1 MKCSSCHN
9 DNPPGFRFC
18 GHCREPLPFPC
29 PNCKAELPAGYALR
43 FCGYC
48 GGALL
53 GEPAVVVPVTPTPPP
68 PSIPTTTVEAITG
81 TFSVLT
87 EQLRTVTVLF
97 CDLVGSVALADRLDP
112 EELRDV
118 VQSYQR
124 ACAEAVERYGGH
136 VAQLLGDGLMAYFGY
151 PAALEQDPQRAAR
164 AGLDIIPAVAALSAQ
179 VEARHGVGLQVR
191 VGIHTGRGIAT
202 AMVDTRETLV
212 VGQVSNIAARIQAIA
227 EPGTVAI
234 SGKTYPLL
242 RGLFD
247 CQSLG
252 PHELKGI
259 AKPIEVFRVLA
270 WRGFVSPF
278 EAERDKGL
286 RPLVGRRGDA
296 EALARC
302 LDRACEG
309 RGQVVAVVGEAGI
322 GKSRLVQHLRDQ
334 ANGRISSWLD
344 GRCSPFQTHSALAPI
359 VELLQ
364 GLFGIRGDETI
375 DASIV
380 RLEKGLRPFG
390 LVGEEVPLIA
400 SMIGLPIADRF
411 PPLDLSPQR
420 QKERTLETLVSLV
433 LAMADKGPVIFFLED
448 LHWVDPSTLELL
460 GMLVSQAPTTR
471 LLILLTLR
479 PDMAL
484 PWAGR
489 AYASQITLDRLSD
502 EEIEELILERTE
514 GRPLPQ
520 EVLRQLI
527 AKTDGVPL
535 FVEELTRMVI
545 ESGLLHPI
553 DGRYELD
560 GPLPPLAIPAT
571 LHDSLMARLDR
582 LASVR
587 ELVQLAAAI
596 GREFSFDMM
605 RAVSSQP
612 DAELRRGLD
621 QLVDAEILYKRGV
634 AGAITYSFR
643 HALIQDAAY
652 ESLLKSTRQQYH
664 SRIARAIEERFP
676 DVAETRPELVAQHWT
691 EAGLAERAITYWL
704 SAGRKAAERSANLE
718 AIAHLERALRLCEAV
733 ALGPAR
739 DRSELDLR
747 TMLGPALIA
756 TRGYAAPEVE
766 ANYDRARVLCTQV
779 GDAPQLFW
787 VLRGLWAFHLVRCSF
802 ETALEFARRMNEIA
816 LGRKDRALQFES
828 HLCAGMPQLFLG
840 EFAAAL
846 AEFEAGLALDS
857 PARDRTPTFIT
868 GLDVAV
874 TTLAISGVALWHLGR
889 PEEAVERCT
898 SAIRVAR
905 DVIGHPFSLADAL
918 SSAGWVHQLCNEPAQ
933 VAVLAGELLALAT
946 EKGFTNSVGLGNL
959 QLGWAL
965 VKSGE
970 PEHAEEGMRRM
981 LDGLAAYRISGARLS
996 EIYFL
1001 SLLIDAYVHLGRR
1014 DEALQAFSEARA
1026 LAEIL
1031 GPRFFWRAHL
1041 LCLEAELAQSE
1052 PQRAGW
1058 LYREALEVARAQGA
1072 PGLAARAESGLARLE
1087 MRA

>member
-1 MKCSSCHN
+1 MRCTSCQN

-18 GHCREPLPFPC
+18 GHCRAALPFAC
-29 PNCKAELPAGYALR
+29 PSCKAELPAGYALR

-53 GEPAVVVPVTPTPPP
+53 GGAPEPVF
-68 PSIPTTTVEAITG
+68 PSLPTTTVESITS
-81 TFSVLT
+81 TFTVAT
-87 EQLRTVTVLF
+87 EVMRTVTVLF
-97 CDLVGSVALADRLDP
+97 CDLVGSVALADRLEP
-112 EELRDV
+112 EELLAV

-124 ACAEAVERYGGH
+124 VCSEAVERYGGH
-136 VAQLLGDGLMAYFGY
+136 VAQLLGDGLMAYFGF
-151 PAALEQDPQRAAR
+151 PAALEHDPQRAVR
-164 AGLDIIPAVAALSAQ
+164 AGLDIVPAVAALSTQ
-179 VEARHGVGLQVR
+179 IEAKHGVGLQVR
-191 VGIHTGRGIAT
+191 VGIHTGRGIANPV
-202 AMVDTRETLV
+202 VDTRETLV

-242 RGLFD
+242 RGLFE
-247 CQSLG
+247 CESLG
-252 PHELKGI
+252 SRELKGI
-259 AKPIEVFRVLA
+259 TKPIEVFRVIA

-278 EAERDKGL
+278 EVQRKEGL
-286 RPLVGRRGDA
+286 RPLVGRTGDA
-296 EALARC
+296 VALDRC

-322 GKSRLVQHLRDQ
+322 GKSRLVQHLRDK
-334 ANGRISSWLD
+334 ANGRIRTWLD
-344 GRCSPFQTHSALAPI
+344 GRCSPYQTHSALAPV

-364 GLFGIRGDETI
+364 GVFGLRADESI
-375 DASIV
+375 DATIA
-380 RLEKGLRPFG
+380 RLEKGLRPYG
-390 LVGEEVPLIA
+390 LIGEEIPLLA
-400 SMIGLPIADRF
+400 SMLGLQITDRF
-411 PPLDLSPQR
+411 PPLDLSPPR
-420 QKERTLETLVSLV
+420 QKERTLETLVALV
-433 LAMADKGPVIFFLED
+433 LAMAEKGPVVFFIED
-448 LHWVDPSTLELL
+448 LHWVDPSTQELL
-460 GMLVSQAPTTR
+460 DMLVSQAPTTR

-479 PDMAL
+479 PDRVL

-489 AYASQITLDRLSD
+489 AYASQISLDRLTN

-514 GRPLPQ
+514 GRPLPP

-527 AKTDGVPL
+527 DKTDGVPL
-535 FVEELTRMVI
+535 FVEELTRMVLD
-545 ESGLLHPI
+545 SGLLHPI

-612 DAELRRGLD
+612 EAELRRGLD

-634 AGAITYSFR
+634 AEAITYSFR

-664 SRIARAIEERFP
+664 SRIARAIEEKFP
-676 DVAETRPELVAQHWT
+676 DLAEGRPELVAQHWS
-691 EAGLAERAITYWL
+691 EAGIAERAITYWL
-704 SAGRKAAERSANLE
+704 SAGRRATERSANLE
-718 AIAHLERALRLCEAV
+718 AIGHLERALKLCESLPA
-733 ALGPAR
+733 GPPR
-739 DRSELDLR
+739 DRAELDLR

-766 ANYDRARVLCTQV
+766 ANYDRARELCTQV
-779 GDAPQLFW
+779 GEAPQLFW

-816 LGRKDRALQFES
+816 LGRKDRALQFEA

-840 EFAAAL
+840 EFDSAL

-889 PEEAVERCT
+889 PDEAAERCA
-898 SAIRVAR
+898 SAIRTAR
-905 DVIGHPFSLADAL
+905 DVIAHPFSLADAL
-918 SSAGWVHQLCNEPAQ
+918 SSAGWVHQLRSEPEQ
-933 VAVLAGELLALAT
+933 VAELAGDLLALST
-946 EKGFTNSVGLGNL
+946 EKGFSSVALGNL

-965 VKSGE
+965 VKSDD
-970 PEHAEEGMRRM
+970 PERGEEGLRRM
-981 LDGLAAYRISGARLS
+981 LEGLAAYRTSGARLS

-1001 SLLIDAYVHLGRR
+1001 SLLIDAYIYLGRR
-1014 DEALQAFSEARA
+1014 EDAERAFAEARA
-1026 LAEIL
+1026 LAELL
-1031 GPRFFWRAHL
+1031 GPRFYWRAQL
-1041 LCLEAELAQSE
+1041 LCLEAELAAGE
-1052 PQRAGW
+1052 PERARW
-1058 LYREALEVARAQGA
+1058 LFTEALEVSRAQGA
-1072 PGLAARAESGLARLE
+1072 PGLAQRAELGLMSL
-1087 MRA
+1087 

>member
-1 MKCSSCHN
+1 MICASCQN
-9 DNPPGFRFC
+9 DNPTGFRFC
-18 GHCREPLPFPC
+18 GHCRSPLPFPC
-29 PNCKAELPAGYALR
+29 PSCKAELPAGYALR

-48 GGALL
+48 GGALVG
-53 GEPAVVVPVTPTPPP
+53 GEPVAPPVAVSEPVI
-68 PSIPTTTVEAITG
+68 PSLPTTTVESVTG

-124 ACAEAVERYGGH
+124 VCAEAVERYGGH

-164 AGLDIIPAVAALSAQ
+164 AGLDIIPAVAALGAKF
-179 VEARHGVGLQVR
+179 EARHGVGLQVR

-227 EPGTVAI
+227 DPGTVAI

-247 CQSLG
+247 CVTLG

-259 AKPIEVFRVLA
+259 AKPIEVFRVIA

-278 EAERDKGL
+278 EVERHIGL
-286 RPLVGRRGDA
+286 RPLVGRTGDA
-296 EALARC
+296 EALERC

-309 RGQVVAVVGEAGI
+309 RGQVAAVVGEAGI

-334 ANGRISSWLD
+334 ANGRIGAWLD
-344 GRCSPFQTHSALAPI
+344 GRCSPFQTNSALVPI
-359 VELLQ
+359 AELLQ
-364 GLFGIRGDETI
+364 GLFGLRADESTDATI
-375 DASIV
+375 A
-380 RLEKGLRPFG
+380 RLEKGLRPYG
-390 LVGEEVPLIA
+390 LTGEEVPLLA
-400 SMIGLPIADRF
+400 SMLGLAIADRF

-433 LAMADKGPVIFFLED
+433 LSMAEKSPVVFFIED

-479 PDMAL
+479 PDMPL
-484 PWAGR
+484 PWSGR
-489 AYASQITLDRLSD
+489 AYINQITLDRLTD

-514 GRPLPQ
+514 GRPLPP

-535 FVEELTRMVI
+535 FVEELTRMVLD
-545 ESGLLHPI
+545 SGLLHPI

-605 RAVSSQP
+605 RAVANQP
-612 DAELRRGLD
+612 DPELRRGLD

-652 ESLLKSTRQQYH
+652 ESLLRSTRQQYH
-664 SRIARAIEERFP
+664 SRIARAIEAKFP
-676 DVAETRPELVAQHWT
+676 DLAEGRPELVAQHWS
-691 EAGLAERAITYWL
+691 EAGLPERAITYWL
-704 SAGRKAAERSANLE
+704 SAGRRAAERSANLE
-718 AIAHLERALRLCEAV
+718 AIAHLERAVKLCESLPSGA
-733 ALGPAR
+733 PR

-766 ANYDRARVLCTQV
+766 ANYDRARELCTQV

-802 ETALEFARRMNEIA
+802 ETALEFARRMTEIA
-816 LGRKDRALQFES
+816 LGRKDRALQFEA

-840 EFAAAL
+840 EFASAL

-874 TTLAISGVALWHLGR
+874 TTLAISGVVLWHLGR
-889 PEEAVERCT
+889 PDEAVERCAQ
-898 SAIRVAR
+898 AIRVAR
-905 DVIGHPFSLADAL
+905 DVIAHPFSLADAL
-918 SSAGWVHQLCNEPAQ
+918 SSAGWVHQLRNEPDE
-933 VAVLAGELLALAT
+933 VERLASDLLALST
-946 EKGFTNSVGLGNL
+946 EKGFSSAALGNL

-965 VKSGE
+965 VKSDD
-970 PEHAEEGMRRM
+970 PDRASEGLRRM
-981 LDGLAAYRISGARLS
+981 LEGLAAYRTSGARLS

-1001 SLLIDAYVHLGRR
+1001 SLLIDAYAHLGRR
-1014 DEALQAFSEARA
+1014 EEALRAFGEARA

-1031 GPRFFWRAHL
+1031 GPRFFWRAQL
-1041 LCLEAELAQSE
+1041 LCLEAELAQGE
-1052 PQRAGW
+1052 PGRARR
-1058 LYREALEVARAQGA
+1058 LYSEALAVAHSQGA
-1072 PGLAARAESGLARLE
+1072 PGLIERAERGLNAF
-1087 MRA
+1087 

>member
-1 MKCSSCHN
+1 MRCASCQQ

-18 GHCREPLPFPC
+18 GHCRQLLPSAC
-29 PNCKAELPAGYALR
+29 PSCKTELPVGYALR

-48 GGALL
+48 GGALP
-53 GEPAVVVPVTPTPPP
+53 GAEPIPPIESAM
-68 PSIPTTTVEAITG
+68 PSLPTTTVESITG
-81 TFSVLT
+81 TFTVLT

-97 CDLVGSVALADRLDP
+97 CDLVGSVALAERLDP

-124 ACAEAVERYGGH
+124 VCSEAVERYGGH
-136 VAQLLGDGLMAYFGY
+136 VAQLLGDGLMAYFGF
-151 PAALEQDPQRAAR
+151 PTALEQDPQRAAR
-164 AGLDIIPAVAALSAQ
+164 AGLDIIPAVAALGTKVA
-179 VEARHGVGLQVR
+179 ARHGVGLQVR

-202 AMVDTRETLV
+202 AMGETRETLV

-227 EPGTVAI
+227 EPGMVAV
-234 SGKTYPLL
+234 SAKTFPLL

-252 PHELKGI
+252 QHDLKGI
-259 AKPIEVFRVLA
+259 PKPIEVFRVLR

-278 EAERDKGL
+278 EVERVEGL
-286 RPLVGRRGDA
+286 RPLVGRLGDA
-296 EALARC
+296 ESLERC
-302 LDRACEG
+302 FDRATEG

-322 GKSRLVQHLRDQ
+322 GKSRLVQHLRDR
-334 ANGRISSWLD
+334 AAGRVDCWLD

-364 GLFGIRGDETI
+364 GLFELRSDESIDTTI
-375 DASIV
+375 A

-390 LVGEEVPLIA
+390 LIGEEVPLLA
-400 SMIGLPIADRF
+400 SMLGLPITDRF
-411 PPLDLSPQR
+411 PALELSAQR

-433 LAMADKGPVIFFLED
+433 VAMAEKGPVIFFLED

-460 GMLVSQAPTTR
+460 GMLVSQVPTTR

-489 AYASQITLDRLSD
+489 PYANQITLDRLSD
-502 EEIEELILERTE
+502 EEIERLILERTG
-514 GRPLPQ
+514 GRSLPP

-535 FVEELTRMVI
+535 FVEELTRMVLD
-545 ESGLLHPI
+545 SGLLRPVNGHF
-553 DGRYELD
+553 ELD
-560 GPLPPLAIPAT
+560 GPLPPLAIPDT
-571 LHDSLMARLDR
+571 LQDSLMARLDR
-582 LASVR
+582 LAAVR

-605 RAVSSQP
+605 RAVASQP
-612 DAELRRGLD
+612 DPELRQGLD

-634 AGAITYSFR
+634 TGAITYSFR

-652 ESLLKSTRQQYH
+652 ESLLKGTRQQYH
-664 SRIARAIEERFP
+664 LRIARTIEEKFP
-676 DVAETRPELVAQHWT
+676 DLAEGRPELIAQHWSA
-691 EAGLAERAITYWL
+691 AGLAERAITYWL
-704 SAGRKAAERSANLE
+704 SAGRRAVERSANLE
-718 AIAHLERALRLCEAV
+718 AIGHLERAL
-733 ALGPAR
+733 ALSETLAAGPPR
-739 DRSELDLR
+739 DRAELDLR

-766 ANYDRARVLCTQV
+766 ANYDRARELCTQV
-779 GDAPQLFW
+779 GEAPQLFW

-802 ETALEFARRMNEIA
+802 ETALEFARRMTEIA
-816 LGRKDRALQFES
+816 LGRKDRALQFEA

-840 EFAAAL
+840 DFALAL

-889 PEEAVERCT
+889 PGEAAERCAA
-898 SAIRVAR
+898 AIRVAR
-905 DVIGHPFSLADAL
+905 DVIAHPFSLADAL
-918 SSAGWVHQLCNEPAQ
+918 STAAWVHQLRNEPGR
-933 VAVLAGELLALAT
+933 VAELAENLLDLST
-946 EKGFTNSVGLGNL
+946 EKGFTSVDLGNL
-959 QLGWAL
+959 QLGWAF
-965 VKSGE
+965 VRSGD
-970 PEHAEEGMRRM
+970 PERGDEGLRRIQH
-981 LDGLAAYRISGARLS
+981 GLAAYRSSGARLT

-1001 SLLIDAYVHLGRR
+1001 SLLTDAYLHLGRR
-1014 DEALQAFSEARA
+1014 DDALRTFAEARA
-1026 LAEIL
+1026 LSDQL
-1031 GPRFFWRAHL
+1031 VPRAFWRAHL
-1041 LCLEAELAQSE
+1041 LCLEAELAAADPGLAE
-1052 PQRAGW
+1052 R
-1058 LYREALEVARAQGA
+1058 LYIEALKVARAQGA
-1072 PGLAARAESGLARLE
+1072 PGLVERVERGLATLQATLE
-1087 MRA
+1087 T

>member
-1 MKCSSCHN
+1 MICASCQN
-9 DNPPGFRFC
+9 DNPSGFKFC
-18 GHCREPLPFPC
+18 GHCRAPLPFPC
-29 PNCKAELPAGYALR
+29 PSCKAELPAGYALP
-43 FCGYC
+43 FCGHC
-48 GGALL
+48 GGALRD
-53 GEPAVVVPVTPTPPP
+53 GEPTSAPVPELVF
-68 PSIPTTTVEAITG
+68 PSLPTTTVESITS
-81 TFSVLT
+81 TFTVAT
-87 EQLRTVTVLF
+87 EVMRTVTVLF
-97 CDLVGSVALADRLDP
+97 SDLVGSVALADRLDE

-118 VQSYQR
+118 IQSYQR
-124 ACAEAVERYGGH
+124 VCAEAVERYGGH
-136 VAQLLGDGLMAYFGY
+136 VAHAMGDGMMAYFGY

-164 AGLDIIPAVAALSAQ
+164 AGLDIIPAVAALGAKF
-179 VEARHGVGLQVR
+179 EARHGVGLQVR

-202 AMVDTRETLV
+202 SMVDTRETLV
-212 VGQVSNIAARIQAIA
+212 VGQVSNIASRIQSIA

-247 CQSLG
+247 CESLG

-278 EAERDKGL
+278 EVERHKGL
-286 RPLVGRRGDA
+286 RPLVGRTGDA
-296 EALARC
+296 EALERC

-322 GKSRLVQHLRDQ
+322 GKSRLVQHLRDR
-334 ANGRISSWLD
+334 ANGRIGAWLD
-344 GRCSPFQTHSALAPI
+344 GRCSPFQINSALAPI
-359 VELLQ
+359 AELLQ
-364 GLFGIRGDETI
+364 GLFGLRADDST
-375 DASIV
+375 DAAIA
-380 RLEKGLRPFG
+380 RLEKGLRPLG
-390 LVGEEVPLIA
+390 LTGEEVPLLA
-400 SMIGLPIADRF
+400 SMLGLAITDRF

-433 LAMADKGPVIFFLED
+433 LAMAEKGPVIFFIED
-448 LHWVDPSTLELL
+448 LHWVDPSTQELL
-460 GMLVSQAPTTR
+460 DMLVSQAPTTR

-479 PDMAL
+479 PDMPL
-484 PWAGR
+484 PWSGR
-489 AYASQITLDRLSD
+489 AYINQITLDRLTD

-514 GRPLPQ
+514 GRPLPA

-535 FVEELTRMVI
+535 FVEELTRMVLD
-545 ESGLLHPI
+545 SGLLHPI

-582 LASVR
+582 LAAVR

-605 RAVSSQP
+605 RAVANQP
-612 DAELRRGLD
+612 DSELRDGLNR
-621 QLVDAEILYKRGV
+621 LVDAEILYKRGV

-652 ESLLKSTRQQYH
+652 ESLLRSTRQQHH
-664 SRIARAIEERFP
+664 SRIARAIEAKFP
-676 DVAETRPELVAQHWT
+676 DLAEARPELVAQHWS
-691 EAGLAERAITYWL
+691 EAGLAERAIVYWL
-704 SAGRKAAERSANLE
+704 SAGRRAAERSANLE
-718 AIAHLERALRLCEAV
+718 AIGHLERALKLCES
-733 ALGPAR
+733 LPAGAPR

-766 ANYDRARVLCTQV
+766 ANYDRARELCTQV

-802 ETALEFARRMNEIA
+802 ETALEFARRMTEIA
-816 LGRKDRALQFES
+816 LGRKDRALQFEA
-828 HLCAGMPQLFLG
+828 HFCAGMPQLFLG
-840 EFAAAL
+840 EFASAL
-846 AEFEAGLALDS
+846 AEFESGLALDS

-889 PEEAVERCT
+889 PDEAIERCAQ
-898 SAIRVAR
+898 AIRVAR
-905 DVIGHPFSLADAL
+905 DVIAHPFSLADAL
-918 SSAGWVHQLCNEPAQ
+918 SSAGWVHQLRNEPDE
-933 VAVLAGELLALAT
+933 VASLASDLLALST
-946 EKGFTNSVGLGNL
+946 EKGFSSAALGNL

-965 VKSGE
+965 VKSDD
-970 PEHAEEGMRRM
+970 PARAEEGLRRM
-981 LDGLAAYRISGARLS
+981 LEGLAAYRTSGARLS

-1001 SLLIDAYVHLGRR
+1001 SLLIDAYTHLGRR
-1014 DEALQAFSEARA
+1014 PEALRAFIEARA
-1026 LAEIL
+1026 LADLL
-1031 GPRFFWRAHL
+1031 GPRFYWRAQL
-1041 LCLEAELAQSE
+1041 LCLEARLAADE
-1052 PQRAGW
+1052 PERARR
-1058 LYREALEVARAQGA
+1058 LYSEALEVARAQGA
-1072 PGLAARAESGLARLE
+1072 PGLAARAERGLEGL
-1087 MRA
+1087 

>member
-1 MKCSSCHN
+1 MRCSNCQN

-18 GHCREPLPFPC
+18 GHCRAPLPFSC
-29 PNCKAELPAGYALR
+29 PSCKAELPAGYALR

-53 GEPAVVVPVTPTPPP
+53 GGDPVAPTAPEPAF
-68 PSIPTTTVEAITG
+68 PSIPTTTVESITG
-81 TFSVLT
+81 TFSVHT

-124 ACAEAVERYGGH
+124 VCAEAVERYGGH

-164 AGLDIIPAVAALSAQ
+164 AGLDIIPAVAALGAKF
-179 VEARHGVGLQVR
+179 EKRHGVGLQVR

-247 CQSLG
+247 CESLG

-278 EAERDKGL
+278 EVERDKGGL
-286 RPLVGRRGDA
+286 RPLVGRVGDA
-296 EALARC
+296 EALERC

-322 GKSRLVQHLRDQ
+322 GKSRLVQHLRDK
-334 ANGRISSWLD
+334 ANGRIRFWLD

-359 VELLQ
+359 AELLQ
-364 GLFGIRGDETI
+364 GLFGLRPDESTDATI
-375 DASIV
+375 A
-380 RLEKGLRPFG
+380 RLEKGLRLYG
-390 LVGEEVPLIA
+390 LIGEEIPLLA
-400 SMIGLPIADRF
+400 SMLGLPIIDRF

-433 LAMADKGPVIFFLED
+433 VAMAEKGPVIFFIED

-479 PDMAL
+479 PDMPL

-489 AYASQITLDRLSD
+489 AYANQISLDRLTN

-514 GRPLPQ
+514 GRPLPP

-527 AKTDGVPL
+527 DKTDGVPL
-535 FVEELTRMVI
+535 FVEELTRMVLD
-545 ESGLLHPI
+545 SGLLHPI

-605 RAVSSQP
+605 RAVSSQS
-612 DAELRRGLD
+612 DSELRRGLG
-621 QLVDAEILYKRGV
+621 QLEDAEILYKRGV

-664 SRIARAIEERFP
+664 SRIARAIEEKFP
-676 DVAETRPELVAQHWT
+676 DLAEGRPELVAQHWS

-704 SAGRKAAERSANLE
+704 SAGRRAAERSANLE
-718 AIAHLERALRLCEAV
+718 AIGHLARALKLSETLPAG
-733 ALGPAR
+733 AAR
-739 DRSELDLR
+739 DRAELDLR

-766 ANYDRARVLCTQV
+766 ANYDRARELCTQV

-802 ETALEFARRMNEIA
+802 ETALEFARRMTEIA
-816 LGRKDRALQFES
+816 LGRKDRALQFEA

-840 EFAAAL
+840 EFDPAL

-889 PEEAVERCT
+889 PDEAVERCA
-898 SAIRVAR
+898 SAIRTAR
-905 DVIGHPFSLADAL
+905 DVIAHPFSLADAL
-918 SSAGWVHQLCNEPAQ
+918 SSAGWVHQLRNEPAQ
-933 VAVLAGELLALAT
+933 VAELAADLLALST
-946 EKGFTNSVGLGNL
+946 EKGFSSVALGNL
-959 QLGWAL
+959 QLGWAQ
-965 VKSGE
+965 VKSDE
-970 PEHAEEGMRRM
+970 PDRGQEGLRRM
-981 LDGLAAYRISGARLS
+981 LEGLAAYRTSGARLS

-1001 SLLIDAYVHLGRR
+1001 SLLIDAYIHLDRR
-1014 DEALQAFSEARA
+1014 GDALQAFAEARA
-1026 LAEIL
+1026 LADLL
-1031 GPRFFWRAHL
+1031 GPRFYWRAQL
-1041 LCLEAELAQSE
+1041 LCLEAELADGE
-1052 PQRAGW
+1052 PERARW
-1058 LYREALEVARAQGA
+1058 LYAEAIEVARAQGA
-1072 PGLAARAESGLARLE
+1072 PGLAQRAERGLESL
-1087 MRA
+1087 

>member
-1 MKCSSCHN
+1 MRCSTCQN

-18 GHCREPLPFPC
+18 GHCRAALPFAC
-29 PNCKAELPAGYALR
+29 PSCKAELPAGYALR

-53 GEPAVVVPVTPTPPP
+53 GGAPEPVS
-68 PSIPTTTVEAITG
+68 PSLPTTTVESITS
-81 TFSVLT
+81 TFTVAT
-87 EQLRTVTVLF
+87 EQMRTVTVLF
-97 CDLVGSVALADRLDP
+97 CDLVGSVALADRLEP
-112 EELRDV
+112 EELLAV

-124 ACAEAVERYGGH
+124 VCSEAVERYGGH
-136 VAQLLGDGLMAYFGY
+136 VAQLLGDGLMAYFGF
-151 PAALEQDPQRAAR
+151 PAALEHDPQRAVR
-164 AGLDIIPAVAALSAQ
+164 AGLDIVPAVAALSTQ
-179 VEARHGVGLQVR
+179 VEAKHGVGLQVR
-191 VGIHTGRGIAT
+191 VGIHTGRGIANP
-202 AMVDTRETLV
+202 AVDTRETLV
-212 VGQVSNIAARIQAIA
+212 VGQVSNIAARIQVIA

-242 RGLFD
+242 RGLFE
-247 CQSLG
+247 CESLG
-252 PHELKGI
+252 SRELKGI
-259 AKPIEVFRVLA
+259 TKPIEVFRVIA

-278 EAERDKGL
+278 EVQRKEGL
-286 RPLVGRRGDA
+286 RPLVGRTGDA
-296 EALARC
+296 VALDRC

-322 GKSRLVQHLRDQ
+322 GKSRLVQHLRDK
-334 ANGRISSWLD
+334 ANGRIRTWLD
-344 GRCSPFQTHSALAPI
+344 GRCSPFQTHSALAPV

-364 GLFGIRGDETI
+364 GVFGLRADESI
-375 DASIV
+375 DATIA
-380 RLEKGLRPFG
+380 RLEKGLRPYG
-390 LVGEEVPLIA
+390 LIGEEIPLLA
-400 SMIGLPIADRF
+400 SMLGLQITDRF
-411 PPLDLSPQR
+411 PPLDLSPPR

-433 LAMADKGPVIFFLED
+433 LAMAEKGPVIFFIED

-460 GMLVSQAPTTR
+460 AMLVGQAPTTR

-489 AYASQITLDRLSD
+489 AYASQISLDRLTN

-514 GRPLPQ
+514 GRPLPP

-527 AKTDGVPL
+527 DKTDGVPL
-535 FVEELTRMVI
+535 FVEELTRMVLD
-545 ESGLLHPI
+545 SGLLHPI

-605 RAVSSQP
+605 RAVLSQP

-652 ESLLKSTRQQYH
+652 ESLLKSSRQQYH
-664 SRIARAIEERFP
+664 SRIARAIEEKFP
-676 DVAETRPELVAQHWT
+676 DLAEGRPELVAQHWS
-691 EAGLAERAITYWL
+691 EAGIAERAISYWL
-704 SAGRKAAERSANLE
+704 SAGRRATERSANLE
-718 AIAHLERALRLCEAV
+718 AIGHLERALKLSESLPA
-733 ALGPAR
+733 GPPR
-739 DRSELDLR
+739 DRAELDLR

-766 ANYDRARVLCTQV
+766 ANYDRARELCTQV
-779 GDAPQLFW
+779 GEAPQLFW

-816 LGRKDRALQFES
+816 LGRKDRALQFEA

-840 EFAAAL
+840 EFDPAL

-889 PEEAVERCT
+889 PDEAAERCA
-898 SAIRVAR
+898 SAIRTAR
-905 DVIGHPFSLADAL
+905 DVIAHPFSLADAL
-918 SSAGWVHQLCNEPAQ
+918 SSAGWVHQLRSEPKQ
-933 VAVLAGELLALAT
+933 VAELAGDLLALST
-946 EKGFTNSVGLGNL
+946 EKGFSSVALGNL

-965 VKSGE
+965 VKSDD
-970 PEHAEEGMRRM
+970 PERGEEGLRRM
-981 LDGLAAYRISGARLS
+981 LEGLAAYRTSGARLS

-1001 SLLIDAYVHLGRR
+1001 SLLIDAYIHLGRR
-1014 DEALQAFSEARA
+1014 EDAERAFAEARA
-1026 LAEIL
+1026 LAELL
-1031 GPRFFWRAHL
+1031 GPRFYWRAQL
-1041 LCLEAELAQSE
+1041 LCLEAELAAGE
-1052 PQRAGW
+1052 PERARW
-1058 LYREALEVARAQGA
+1058 LFTEALEVSRAQGA
-1072 PGLAARAESGLARLE
+1072 PGLAQRAELGLMSL
-1087 MRA
+1087 